1 MKRKIA
7 IALLAVM
14 LLTLAACGR
23 APKGITWQHVMK
35 DDEVVTLVINF
46 DQQTITAGG
55 DMVAITEVDNNGTV
69 IGGTP
74 QNEGDVYHYTFEDEN
89 ITITYPNGATWWT
102 SSTAGGWS
110 NDYDPERYIDGDIL
124 AQQLTQAYQ
133 YSRKNWDHVL
143 VMGLVSLI
151 IIIVSI
157 LDIMHP
163 DIFHKMRYGLWV
175 QNAEPTEFA
184 LTISRVG
191 GVVAIVLAVI
201 GFLVV
206 LFS

>member
-7 IALLAVM
+7 IALLVVM
-14 LLTLAACGR
+14 LLTLAACER
-23 APKGITWQHVMK
+23 APKGTTRQHIMK

-55 DMVAITEVDNNGTV
+55 DLVIITAVDNNGTV

-74 QNEGDVYHYTFEDEN
+74 QKEGDVYHYTFEDEN

-102 SSTAGGWS
+102 SSTAGGWD

-124 AQQLTQAYQ
+124 ARQLTQAYQ
-133 YSRKNWDHVL
+133 YSRKNWDSVL
-143 VMGLVSLI
+143 VVGFFSLI
-151 IIIVSI
+151 IIVVSI
-157 LDIMHP
+157 LDIKHP
-163 DIFHKMRYGLWV
+163 DVLHRMRYGLWV

-184 LTISRVG
+184 LTISRLC

>member
-7 IALLAVM
+7 IVLLAVM
-14 LLTLAACGR
+14 LLTLAACER
-23 APKGITWQHVMK
+23 APKGTTWQHIMK

-55 DMVAITEVDNNGTV
+55 DLVIITAVDNNGTV

-74 QNEGDVYHYTFEDEN
+74 QKEGDVYHYTFEDEN

-102 SSTAGGWS
+102 SSTAGGWD
-110 NDYDPERYIDGDIL
+110 NDYDPKRYIDGDIL
-124 AQQLTQAYQ
+124 AQQL
-133 YSRKNWDHVL
+133 
-143 VMGLVSLI
+143 SLI
-151 IIIVSI
+151 IIVVSI
-157 LDIMHP
+157 LDIKHP
-163 DIFHKMRYGLWV
+163 DVLHRMRYGLWV

-184 LTISRVG
+184 LTISRLC